1 MNPRWRSFTAKMVSK
16 SQAAVVPVFF
26 DGRNSGLCQLAS
38 HLHSNLRLALLISEF
53 RSRADLPARIVIGK
67 PIPPEQLQQN
77 ARDTK
82 SMMDFLRQQTYALSP
97 RPLKSLGYGF
107 AFEEKYRQYMAIG
120 IFDSGLGGLTV
131 LQAASRR
138 LPDVPFVYLG
148 DNRNAPYGVRT
159 ADDVYALT
167 TAGVERL
174 FEAGCDLVVL
184 ACNTASAAALR
195 RMQESWVP
203 ANKRVLGV
211 FVPLIEALTERQWGD
226 NSPPREVAVKHVA
239 LFATPA
245 TVASRA
251 FQRELAFR
259 AIGVDIEAQA
269 CGGVVD
275 AIEEGDMI
283 LAEALVRS
291 HVDALRRKMPDPQAA
306 VLGCTHYPL
315 MEEVFQDALGP
326 EVSVYSQANLVAE
339 SLADYLTRHP
349 GVLGEGTESLFLT
362 TGDPAKVSMRATQF
376 MRRQV
381 TFKAA

>member
-1 MNPRWRSFTAKMVSK
+1 M
-16 SQAAVVPVFF
+16 AV
-26 DGRNSGLCQLAS
+26 
-38 HLHSNLRLALLISEF
+38 
-53 RSRADLPARIVIGK
+53 
-67 PIPPEQLQQN
+67 
-77 ARDTK
+77 
-82 SMMDFLRQQTYALSP
+82 
-97 RPLKSLGYGF
+97 
-107 AFEEKYRQYMAIG
+107 G

-131 LQAASRR
+131 LEAVTRR
-138 LPDVPFVYLG
+138 LPDIPFVYYG
-148 DNRNAPYGVRT
+148 DNAHAPYGVRD

-167 TAGVERL
+167 CAGVERL
-174 FEAGCDLVVL
+174 WQEGCDLVIL

-203 ANKRVLGV
+203 PDKRVLGV
-211 FVPLIEALTERQWGD
+211 FVPLIEALTERSWGD

-259 AIGVDIEAQA
+259 AIGVDVEAQA

-291 HVDALRRKMPDPQAA
+291 HVEALKRKMPAPEAA

-315 MEEVFQDALGP
+315 LEHVFQEALGP
-326 EVSVYSQANLVAE
+326 QVRVFSQAALVAE
-339 SLADYLTRHP
+339 SLSDYLERHP
-349 GVLGEGTESLFLT
+349 NMTGPGTASLFLT
-362 TGDPAKVSMRATQF
+362 TGEPRKVSDQATRF
-376 MRRQV
+376 LRRKVRFQP
-381 TFKAA
+381 A

>member
-1 MNPRWRSFTAKMVSK
+1 M
-16 SQAAVVPVFF
+16 AV
-26 DGRNSGLCQLAS
+26 
-38 HLHSNLRLALLISEF
+38 
-53 RSRADLPARIVIGK
+53 
-67 PIPPEQLQQN
+67 
-77 ARDTK
+77 
-82 SMMDFLRQQTYALSP
+82 
-97 RPLKSLGYGF
+97 
-107 AFEEKYRQYMAIG
+107 G

-131 LQAASRR
+131 LQAVSKK
-138 LPDVPFVYLG
+138 LPEVPFVYFG
-148 DNRNAPYGVRT
+148 DNRNAPYGVRSP
-159 ADDVYALT
+159 DDVYALT
-167 TAGVERL
+167 TQAVERL
-174 FEAGCDLVVL
+174 FDAGCDLAIL

-195 RMQESWVP
+195 RMQEVWVP
-203 ANKRVLGV
+203 ADNRVLGV

-259 AIGVDIEAQA
+259 AIGVDVEAQA

-291 HVDALRRKMPDPQAA
+291 HVDALKRKMPDPQAA

-315 MEEVFQDALGP
+315 MEEVFQDALGSG
-326 EVSVYSQANLVAE
+326 VAVYSQANLVAE
-339 SLADYLTRHP
+339 SLSDYLTRHP
-349 GVLGEGTESLFLT
+349 KMLGTGTESLFLT
-362 TGDPAKVSMRATQF
+362 TGDPRRVSMRATQF

-381 TFKAA
+381 EFQSA